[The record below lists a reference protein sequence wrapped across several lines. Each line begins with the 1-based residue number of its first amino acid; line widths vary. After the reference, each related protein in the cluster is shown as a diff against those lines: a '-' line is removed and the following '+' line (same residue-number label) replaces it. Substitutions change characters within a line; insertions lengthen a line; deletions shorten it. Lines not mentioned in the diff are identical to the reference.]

1 MREGSLSS
9 GVLAFAE
16 NHDQVLTKH
25 ANKGSQHTPAN
36 RFKNTHTHTHPF
48 TIYIQ
53 VDRENPPTKKQ
64 TEMQMICTSV

>member
-36 RFKNTHTHTHPF
+36 RFKNTHTHTP
-48 TIYIQ
+48 TPIYHIHT
-53 VDRENPPTKKQ
+53 DG
-64 TEMQMICTSV
+64 